1 MTDETEQPQGGS
13 LVGLTHAGI
22 TGKVP
27 LKLKPARK
35 AGKPV
40 KLSLDGKEKL
50 RHLQKAGHISSKAA
64 ALTGIG
70 SKAK

>member
-1 MTDETEQPQGGS
+1 M
-13 LVGLTHAGI
+13 
-22 TGKVP
+22 
-27 LKLKPARK
+27 KLKPARK

>member
-1 MTDETEQPQGGS
+1 MTDEVEHTHTDQRP
-13 LVGLTHAGI
+13 GLTHAGV

-27 LKLKPARK
+27 LKMKPARK

-50 RHLQKAGHISSKAA
+50 RHLRKAGHISSKAA
-64 ALTGIG
+64 ALAGIG